1 MSKPPTRLAV
11 AMHEAGHVAAR
22 MLTPHGPPIYSVSVG
37 DGHGDVLGFVDTM
50 AEWQPSRLGA
60 AGASPV
66 DDLSRRTFA
75 WNDIL
80 FYLSGPLAELR
91 WRRRSRAF
99 LWLAASEMA
108 ERCIDDE
115 DIDDD
120 SDLGRVRRRLCW
132 LHPGEE
138 RAAFIRAWLEAE
150 ELVARN
156 MPAIEWMARELCDCG
171 ELLDDEISDMWA
183 GSNRG

>member
-1 MSKPPTRLAV
+1 
-11 AMHEAGHVAAR
+11 
-22 MLTPHGPPIYSVSVG
+22 MLGY
-37 DGHGDVLGFVDTM
+37 VDTM
-50 AEWQPSRLGA
+50 AEWQPSRMEA

-66 DDLSRRTFA
+66 DELRHRTFA

-91 WRRRSRAF
+91 WRRRSREF

-108 ERCIDDE
+108 ERRIGDE

-132 LHPGEE
+132 LQPGDE

-156 MPAIEWMARELCDCG
+156 MPATEWIARELCDCG
-171 ELLDDEISDMWA
+171 CDARL
-183 GSNRG
+183 RGRRRMGRRRCDCAQAH